1 MVQPE
6 FQLRGGSKAEMQTL
20 RSSTCLFRRL
30 VVSAPRARLPLPLVR
45 VAVVSLLRGLVVLL
59 TAAVASVAV
68 AVPSVSVPVQEARKN
83 RTFVSTVHRR

>member
-45 VAVVSLLRGLVVLL
+45 VAVTLLGGLVLL
-59 TAAVASVAV
+59 AAVGPVAF
-68 AVPSVSVPVQEARKN
+68 AILPVPLPGNDKYYYRD
-83 RTFVSTVHRR
+83 